1 MTAIATKLTTFDNA
15 IQLTINQTNTV
26 GDYCFWSTL
35 YGSATTMCTA
45 SDNEISRRNE
55 TCKQLP
61 QTVNISHVTSRRK
74 NMQNIKVSSE
84 RSKLSKL
91 HAAVRLH
98 YVVSLATGTS
108 SNNKRLNLH
117 ITGYQIRKLTLIFV
131 QQNVHV
137 NTTEAEVKGAPNMI

>member
-1 MTAIATKLTTFDNA
+1 MKSHEEMKLVNS
-15 IQLTINQTNTV
+15 
-26 GDYCFWSTL
+26 YH
-35 YGSATTMCTA
+35 
-45 SDNEISRRNE
+45 
-55 TCKQLP
+55 KQF
-61 QTVNISHVTSRRK
+61 NISHVTSRRK